1 MSDKQANFDKELVAH
16 RLLDM
21 SGFNFPSESAK
32 KIAADLDATRASL
45 AKDVADLES
54 YLKPAQV
61 ASRGMQ
67 KVTDFFVDENGQV
80 KPERLAIAG
89 VALLGLI
96 GLLSRDRD

>member
-1 MSDKQANFDKELVAH
+1 
-16 RLLDM
+16 M
-21 SGFNFPSESAK
+21 SGSNFPSESAK

-45 AKDVADLES
+45 AKDVADLEN

-67 KVTDFFVDENGQV
+67 KVTNFFVDENGQV
-80 KPERLAIAG
+80 KPDRLAIAG

>member
-1 MSDKQANFDKELVAH
+1 
-16 RLLDM
+16 M
-21 SGFNFPSESAK
+21 SGINFPSEPAK
-32 KIAADLDATRASL
+32 KIAADLDATRQKL
-45 AKDVADLES
+45 AQDVADLES

-67 KVTDFFVDENGQV
+67 KVTDFFVDENGQI

-89 VALLGLI
+89 AALIGLI

>member
-1 MSDKQANFDKELVAH
+1 
-16 RLLDM
+16 M
-21 SGFNFPSESAK
+21 SGFSFPSESAK
-32 KIAADLDATRASL
+32 KIAADLDATREQL